1 MTKYIIIALCALA
14 LFLGFQNIGLT
25 KKTTKLEGEVKSL
38 TDERDYALE
47 VAEKNKKSLDDYINS
62 CETTLSVLK
71 AAREKD
77 KTLEDAK
84 QATLGRVKATTNP
97 THKGEPK
104 DAKNSTTGASV
115 FSLDA
120 EYVRMLNE
128 AYCHGNTDDP
138 YCTTNGATDGVRTSN
153 QGSGK

>member
-14 LFLGFQNIGLT
+14 LLLGFQNIGLS
-25 KKTTKLEGEVKSL
+25 KSVSKLEGEVKTL
-38 TDERDYALE
+38 TGERDYALE
-47 VAEKNKKSLDDYINS
+47 VAEKNKKSLDDYILS
-62 CETTLSVLK
+62 CESTLSVLK
-71 AAREKD
+71 DAREKD

-97 THKGEPK
+97 TPKGEPK

-115 FSLDA
+115 FSLDP

-138 YCTTNGATDGVRTSN
+138 YCSTDGATGGVSTSN
-153 QGSGK
+153 KGSGK